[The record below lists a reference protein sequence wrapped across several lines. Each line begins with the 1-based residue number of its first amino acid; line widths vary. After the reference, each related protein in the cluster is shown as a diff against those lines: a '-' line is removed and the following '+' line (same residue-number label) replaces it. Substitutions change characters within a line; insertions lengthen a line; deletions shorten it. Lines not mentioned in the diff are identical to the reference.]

1 MGSLFFQTSHDKLI
15 DSFDISQTVICV
27 YKSLNLEVSHY
38 EVCFK
43 CVQFWTE
50 SAHSEDIYFS
60 KPWNQLGI

>member
-27 YKSLNLEVSHY
+27 AKSLNLEVSHY
-38 EVCFK
+38 EVYFK
-43 CVQFWTE
+43 WVQFWTE
-50 SAHSEDIYFS
+50 STQSEDIYFS